1 MSDRAA
7 PLESSVP
14 SELAVV
20 AEVLD
25 EYGSVVRQALVD
37 YLKPRSPRRYL
48 YDLVGDYPSRGGRM
62 LRPSLCIATAR
73 AFGAPLE
80 DALHAAMALE
90 LIHNAFLVHDDIED
104 ESLERR
110 GKPTLPVLHGVP
122 LSVNVGDALAVMAL
136 RVLLDSRSTLGHRL
150 AGDVVDETERMM
162 RESIEGQAMELGWR
176 HDNTTDLDDDDYFS
190 MVLRKT
196 CSYTTIYPSR
206 VGALIG
212 SRGRAGLDPFVRYG
226 FFLGA
231 AFQVQDDLLNLLGD
245 HEAYGKEMSGD
256 LWEGKRTLMVIA
268 LLRRASPREVGRIR
282 QVLGKS
288 REARTAAEVSWLRL
302 RMDELGCID
311 YARGVAHAMA
321 GAAIFESTQVY
332 RDLPESRDKRF
343 LEALPRW
350 VLARA

>member
-1 MSDRAA
+1 MRDA
-7 PLESSVP
+7 PD
-14 SELAVV
+14 LAIVS
-20 AEVLD
+20 EVLD
-25 EYGSVVRQALVD
+25 EYGAIVRAALSD
-37 YLKPRSPRRYL
+37 YLRPRNPRRYL
-48 YDLVGDYPSRGGRM
+48 YDMVGDYPGRGGRM

-73 AFGAPLE
+73 AFGAPIE

-90 LIHNAFLVHDDIED
+90 LIHNAFLVHDDVED

-136 RVLLDSRSTLGHRL
+136 RVLLDSRTTLGHRL
-150 AGDVVDETERMM
+150 AGEVVDETERMM

-176 HDNTTDLDDDDYFS
+176 HDNATDLDDDDYFS

-212 SRGRAGLDPFVRYG
+212 SRGRASLDGFVRYG
-226 FFLGA
+226 FFLGT

-245 HEAYGKEMSGD
+245 HERYGKELSGD
-256 LWEGKRTLMVIA
+256 LWEGKRTLIIIE
-268 LLRRASPREVGRIR
+268 LLRRASQHEVGRIR
-282 QVLGKS
+282 EILGKP
-288 REARTAAEVSWLRL
+288 RETRSQREISWLR
-302 RMDELGCID
+302 DGVESYGCID
-311 YARGVAHAMA
+311 YAREVAHAMA
-321 GAAIFESTQVY
+321 GAAIHEAAQVY